1 MLIKK
6 INILRESN
14 FPWIILVLL
23 VGTQISLVKNAK
35 ASTPS
40 ESHSANA
47 MWIEPSTVTAT
58 NLGDEFNVTIW
69 LNISQTSFAWQMKL
83 FYNST
88 WFHATRIG
96 YTNGI
101 KSAFFA
107 EHSPMPVT
115 PIVNNEE
122 GYILHGETLLG
133 NDEKIPGCGSL
144 IWIEFNL
151 TEIPSQNIFSL
162 NFSKPYGIDTFVLS
176 PFLDIIPIEN
186 VIDGDISMVA
196 PPPILLYISLL
207 ILVVIVVA
215 TTLIIVVMY
224 RRRRVKKDE

>member
-1 MLIKK
+1 MFIKK
-6 INILRESN
+6 NSKLREFALSLV
-14 FPWIILVLL
+14 ILVLL
-23 VGTQISLVKNAK
+23 VVTPISLVNNVK

-40 ESHSANA
+40 EPHPANA
-47 MWIEPSTVTAT
+47 MWIEPLIVTAA
-58 NLGDEFNVTIW
+58 NLGDEFNVTVW
-69 LNISQTSFAWQMKL
+69 LNLTQTSFAWQIKL

-88 WFHATRIG
+88 YFHATRIG
-96 YTNGI
+96 YTDGT

-133 NDEKIPGCGSL
+133 NDERVPGYGSL
-144 IWIEFNL
+144 IWVEFNL
-151 TEIPSQNIFSL
+151 TEIPPQNHFTL

-176 PFLDIIPIEN
+176 PFLDIIPFEN
-186 VIDGDISMVA
+186 VVDVDISMVA

-207 ILVVIVVA
+207 LLVAIVAVTAVTIVVI
-215 TTLIIVVMY
+215 Y
-224 RRRRVKKDE
+224 RRRRVKKVE